1 MKGCRS
7 IAAGGA
13 DNLWSNGSKE
23 NSTRKV
29 ISGPGDGVW
38 VASSH
43 FGISSDAPVFC
54 CGRDQTGVPRKRWS
68 VVRCGIYHKDL
79 VGCGFFFFIFSSA
92 LRNRRAG
99 SVWSCAVVL
108 HFEAVQELSGPRAS
122 KLIRVPER
130 MRSFCNYFGHV
141 DRSFPVGRRDSVAIC
156 GSTLS
161 FRQRGWRDV
170 KILAACLRYE
180 PQACYT
186 PRTSRSARL
195 SRKYPERSF
204 FYVRLWDRCSKNA
217 AGKRPRIA
225 GMHDAQVVCL

>member
-1 MKGCRS
+1 M
-7 IAAGGA
+7 
-13 DNLWSNGSKE
+13 
-23 NSTRKV
+23 
-29 ISGPGDGVW
+29 
-38 VASSH
+38 ASSH

-54 CGRDQTGVPRKRWS
+54 CGRDQTGVPRTHWS

-79 VGCGFFFFIFSSA
+79 VGCGFFFFLFSSA

-170 KILAACLRYE
+170 KILAAHAYVTNPRRVILHARHVLLDCHENIRNDLFFFFAMCVCGIDAARMQRGSDRGLRE
-180 PQACYT
+180 CT
-186 PRTSRSARL
+186 MLRL
-195 SRKYPERSF
+195 SACNSQ
-204 FYVRLWDRCSKNA
+204 WDE
-217 AGKRPRIA
+217 
-225 GMHDAQVVCL
+225 

>member
-1 MKGCRS
+1 MVSGWLPPISAFLQTHRYFVVGVIRQACPES
-7 IAAGGA
+7 VGAWCVAAFTIKTSWGA
-13 DNLWSNGSKE
+13 VS
-23 NSTRKV
+23 
-29 ISGPGDGVW
+29 
-38 VASSH
+38 
-43 FGISSDAPVFC
+43 
-54 CGRDQTGVPRKRWS
+54 
-68 VVRCGIYHKDL
+68 
-79 VGCGFFFFIFSSA
+79 FFIFSSA

-141 DRSFPVGRRDSVAIC
+141 DRSFPVGRRDSYLWQYLELPSERLEGCKNIS
-156 GSTLS
+156 G
-161 FRQRGWRDV
+161 
-170 KILAACLRYE
+170 ACLRYE

-204 FYVRLWDRCSKNA
+204 FLCAFV
-217 AGKRPRIA
+217 G
-225 GMHDAQVVCL
+225 

>member
-1 MKGCRS
+1 M
-7 IAAGGA
+7 
-13 DNLWSNGSKE
+13 
-23 NSTRKV
+23 
-29 ISGPGDGVW
+29 
-38 VASSH
+38 ASSH

-54 CGRDQTGVPRKRWS
+54 CGRDQTGVPRTHWS

-141 DRSFPVGRRDSVAIC
+141 DRSFPVGRRDSYLWQYLELPSERLEGCKNIS
-156 GSTLS
+156 G
-161 FRQRGWRDV
+161 
-170 KILAACLRYE
+170 ACLRYE

>member
-1 MKGCRS
+1 MVSGWLPPISAFLQTHRYFVVGVIRQACPES
-7 IAAGGA
+7 VGAWCVAAFTIKTSWGA
-13 DNLWSNGSKE
+13 VS
-23 NSTRKV
+23 
-29 ISGPGDGVW
+29 
-38 VASSH
+38 
-43 FGISSDAPVFC
+43 
-54 CGRDQTGVPRKRWS
+54 
-68 VVRCGIYHKDL
+68 
-79 VGCGFFFFIFSSA
+79 FFIFSSA

-180 PQACYT
+180 PQACLYST
-186 PRTSRSARL
+186 HVTFCSIVTKISGTI
-195 SRKYPERSF
+195 F
-204 FYVRLWDRCSKNA
+204 FFFLLCAFV
-217 AGKRPRIA
+217 G
-225 GMHDAQVVCL
+225 